1 MRLLA
6 DSSGWLTAG
15 DPSGR
20 DDLVALGMAWESMA
34 LALSSRGFALST
46 PRICATAGDRQRSGT
61 RLVATGNVLMGAEPE
76 SLAAQ
81 IDKRCSFRG
90 AFAAS
95 SAAQVAALDACIGSH
110 PDAAVPIDESL
121 RKDVAGWYDE
131 AAAEGLR
138 NDEVARELYR
148 FMRFTRRDKRW
159 TLDGLAADCMQLSRL
174 EAIGASLLM
183 RPKMLALLGRLG
195 LLGMLVSEK
204 PKVLSA
210 TRLVVIHGGSADS
223 HFDAGRRWYR
233 FWLALCAA
241 GFSGVPMSALADSPH
256 YSEALLSAQP
266 LPSGRRLLNV
276 MRIGPSP
283 VSPAPRS
290 ARLGTADLVVTAA

>member
-1 MRLLA
+1 M
-6 DSSGWLTAG
+6 
-15 DPSGR
+15 
-20 DDLVALGMAWESMA
+20 
-34 LALSSRGFALST
+34 F
-46 PRICATAGDRQRSGT
+46 
-61 RLVATGNVLMGAEPE
+61 LMGAEPE

-110 PDAAVPIDESL
+110 ADAAVPIDESL

-159 TLDGLAADCMQLSRL
+159 ALDGLAADCMQLSRL

-210 TRLVVIHGGSADS
+210 TRLVVIHARICGFATLMRDV
-223 HFDAGRRWYR
+223 AGI
-233 FWLALCAA
+233 A
-241 GFSGVPMSALADSPH
+241 SGW
-256 YSEALLSAQP
+256 
-266 LPSGRRLLNV
+266 
-276 MRIGPSP
+276 
-283 VSPAPRS
+283 RS
-290 ARLGTADLVVTAA
+290 ARRVFPVYPCPLGGFTSLQ